1 MCGIYGI
8 AKSPTS
14 DLSDKDFNKLK
25 KAIKLIA
32 IDSEIRGNQSS
43 GVATIGTNSMIYKT
57 LDESSKF
64 VKSKHFRQALKELKD
79 SNILLGHTRFATE
92 GALIVDNAH
101 PFQVGNT
108 IGTHNGCVYNID
120 EMQKKLGKNCPVD
133 SQLIFKSIDVNSDI
147 QNAVKHFDS
156 DFALAYVKD
165 DINVLHLCR
174 EENRPLYIGYWKDK
188 QILFYASEEDFL
200 EDAFVELD
208 MDIETFPLETNTLYS
223 YDVTKFDKDG
233 TNRVKTEF
241 EYESRFVS
249 IVNYSKL
256 NNYSTYTSPYSR
268 WSSHSETDY
277 DKWTYRDDTYDYYD
291 ENGDLKNEL
300 LDYDDFDYSK
310 IRESNEYL
318 DAIDEF
324 NDEED
329 NWKLQ
334 KCSQYYDERYRKE
347 DDNWFYDEQEKRWY
361 YVKKDG
367 SLVKEEDL
375 RFGDIQEY
383 DDKCM
388 YCDEEIVKNVCGC
401 YIDEE
406 QTEIPYSK

>member
-79 SNILLGHTRFATE
+79 NNILLGHTRFATE
-92 GALIVDNAH
+92 GAISVANAH

-156 DFALAYVKD
+156 DFALAFVKD

-174 EENRPLYIGYWKDK
+174 EENRPLYIGYWEDR

-200 EDAFVELD
+200 EDAFMELELD
-208 MDIETFPLETNTLYS
+208 IDTFPLETNTLYS
-223 YDVTKFDKDG
+223 YDVTKFDKNG

-256 NNYSTYTSPYSR
+256 NSYSSI
-268 WSSHSETDY
+268 WNGTDY
-277 DKWTYRDDTYDYYD
+277 DKWTYRDDNYDYYD
-291 ENGDLKNEL
+291 ENGNLKNEL
-300 LDYDDFDYSK
+300 LDMSDFDYSK
-310 IRESNEYL
+310 VVQNQY
-318 DAIDEF
+318 DDF
-324 NDEED
+324 VKGYKEEEN

-334 KCSQYYDERYRKE
+334 KCSQYYGVSYRKN
-347 DDNWFYDEQEKRWY
+347 DDNWFEDKQEERWY
-361 YVKKDG
+361 YVKKNGD
-367 SLVKEEDL
+367 LVKEEDL
-375 RFGDIQEY
+375 TFGDMQEY
-383 DDKCM
+383 DDTCM
-388 YCDEEIVKNVCGC
+388 YCDEDIIKNHCGC

-406 QTEIPYSK
+406 QTEIPY